1 MPTTLRAG
9 LILGLAVA
17 AWTLVMG
24 FTGWFKHPSL
34 HHLFWLVIPLQI
46 GVLVWSLRT
55 TAPTTGYNQ
64 QVWSGVS
71 SSLLGSVIIYGASV
85 YFTTVVFPHYFQDM
99 EVLGRQVMAS
109 QGLSP
114 AQIEAAVKASAP
126 LQTPRV
132 SAMSGAIGTVV
143 TGFFTSI
150 VAAIWLRRKA

>member
-1 MPTTLRAG
+1 
-9 LILGLAVA
+9 
-17 AWTLVMG
+17 
-24 FTGWFKHPSL
+24 
-34 HHLFWLVIPLQI
+34 
-46 GVLVWSLRT
+46 
-55 TAPTTGYNQ
+55 
-64 QVWSGVS
+64 
-71 SSLLGSVIIYGASV
+71 
-85 YFTTVVFPHYFQDM
+85 M